1 MTTKVKAMTEVRQNS
16 LKWMDDTKTE
26 LRVRNMEI
34 ERHQNTIFSQESEK
48 RMIQKATDNA
58 LSLIDT

>member
-26 LRVRNMEI
+26 LRVRNMDI
-34 ERHQNTIFSQESEK
+34 ERHRNTIFSQESEK

>member
-1 MTTKVKAMTEVRQNS
+1 MTEVRQNS

-34 ERHQNTIFSQESEK
+34 ERHRNTIFSQESEK

-58 LSLIDT
+58 MSLIDT